1 MTQLKREINGKL
13 LSDMLISGAHN
24 LINNRHKV
32 DDMNVF
38 PVPDGDTGTNMSM
51 TMKACLSD
59 LSHVSDED
67 NIYTVLKS
75 VANNTLRGARGNSGV
90 ILSQLMRGVKR
101 AFKGHEVC
109 DVKLLSE
116 AFKSAS
122 DCAYRAVMKPT
133 EGTIL
138 TVARVM
144 GECAVEYSG
153 DCEDVEQ
160 FIAIVVDAG
169 QKALASTPDLLPKLK
184 EAGVVDSGGQGL
196 MFIAEGMLYC
206 LSQGKIIELSEK
218 QQEVSQSGVSHT
230 EGENIKFAYCTE
242 CIVEKT
248 FKGKSA
254 FEFKTAVEKLGDSI
268 VIVDDDE
275 IVKLHIHTNNP
286 NIVLGEALKV
296 GILSS
301 VKIENMKL
309 QHSSLINKKDESK
322 PEEKK
327 KYAFV
332 AVAAG
337 DGISGALKDIG
348 VDTIIEGGQT
358 MNPSTEDIVDAVKN
372 INAEHIFI
380 FPNNKNI
387 IMAAQQAERLCGDN
401 TCVIPTSSVNQSMA
415 CMICFDETLSPD
427 ENKAAFEEALAGVK
441 SIQITHAVRDT
452 SVDGTVIK
460 EGDYLGI
467 LDGKIEASDSDID
480 SSVMSCLNAAI
491 DDDSSVI
498 TVFYGNDIDE
508 KTAADLKAKLE
519 NTYSDCDVFMHFGGQ
534 PVYDYLIS
542 VE

>member
-1 MTQLKREINGKL
+1 MKREINGKL
-13 LSDMLISGAHN
+13 LADMLISGAHN

-59 LSHVSDED
+59 LSHVSDDD

-206 LSQGKIIELSEK
+206 LSQGKTIELSEK

-242 CIVEKT
+242 CIVEKS

-254 FEFKTAVEKLGDSI
+254 FEFKTAVEKLGDSM

-286 NIVLGEALKV
+286 DIVLGEALKV

-348 VDTIIEGGQT
+348 VDKIIEGGQT

-508 KTAADLKAKLE
+508 KTAAALKAKLE

>member
-1 MTQLKREINGKL
+1 MKREINGKL

-153 DCEDVEQ
+153 DCEDMEQ

-242 CIVEKT
+242 CIVEKS

-254 FEFKTAVEKLGDSI
+254 FEFKTAVEKLGDSM

>member
-1 MTQLKREINGKL
+1 MKREINGRL
-13 LSDMLISGAHN
+13 LADMLISGAHN

-59 LSHVSDED
+59 LSHVSDDD

-144 GECAVEYSG
+144 GECAVEYSN

-160 FIAIVVDAG
+160 FIAIVIDAG

-206 LSQGKIIELSEK
+206 LSQGKTIELSEK

-242 CIVEKT
+242 CIVEKS

-254 FEFKTAVEKLGDSI
+254 FEFKTAVEKLGDSM

-286 NIVLGEALKV
+286 DIVLGEALKV

-309 QHSSLINKKDESK
+309 QHSSLINNKKDESESK

-337 DGISGALKDIG
+337 DGISSALRDIG
-348 VDTIIEGGQT
+348 VDKIIEGGQT
-358 MNPSTEDIVDAVKN
+358 MNPSTEDIIDAVKK

-387 IMAAQQAERLCGDN
+387 IMAAQQAEKLCGDN
-401 TCVIPTSSVNQSMA
+401 ACVIPTSSVNQSMA
-415 CMICFDETLSPD
+415 CMICFDETLSPED
-427 ENKAAFEEALAGVK
+427 NKAAFEEALEGVK

-452 SVDGTVIK
+452 SVDGTAIK

-467 LDGKIEASDSDID
+467 LDGKIKSSDSDID
-480 SSVMSCLNAAI
+480 SSVMTCLNAAI
-491 DDDSSVI
+491 DEDSSVI
-498 TVFYGNDIDE
+498 TVFYGNEIDE
-508 KTAADLKAKLE
+508 KAADSLKAKLE

>member
-1 MTQLKREINGKL
+1 MKREINGKL

-153 DCEDVEQ
+153 DCEDMEQ

-242 CIVEKT
+242 CIVEKS

>member
-1 MTQLKREINGKL
+1 MKREINGKL

-59 LSHVSDED
+59 LSHVSVED

-242 CIVEKT
+242 CIVEKS

-480 SSVMSCLNAAI
+480 SSVISCLNAAI

>member
-1 MTQLKREINGKL
+1 MKREINGKL

-242 CIVEKT
+242 CIVEKS

-309 QHSSLINKKDESK
+309 QHSRLINKKDESK

-427 ENKAAFEEALAGVK
+427 ENKAAFEEALADVK

>member
-13 LSDMLISGAHN
+13 LADMLISGAHN

-59 LSHVSDED
+59 LSHVTESD
-67 NIYTVLKS
+67 NVYSVIKS

-90 ILSQLMRGVKR
+90 ILSQLMRGIKK
-101 AFKGHEVC
+101 AFKGHEIC
-109 DVKLLSE
+109 DVKLMSQ

-144 GECAVEYSG
+144 GECATEFGSE
-153 DCEDVEQ
+153 CEDVEQ
-160 FIAIVVDAG
+160 FIAIVIDAG
-169 QKALASTPDLLPKLK
+169 QKALASTPNLLPKLK

-196 MFIAEGMLYC
+196 MYIAEGMLYC
-206 LSQGKIIELSEK
+206 ISQNRIIELDEN
-218 QQEVSQSGVSHT
+218 HT
-230 EGENIKFAYCTE
+230 EELKSEAVHSDEDIKFAYCTE

-254 FEFKTAVEKLGDSI
+254 YEFKTVVEKLGDSM

-286 NIVLGEALKV
+286 DIVLGEALKV
-296 GILSS
+296 GSLSS
-301 VKIENMKL
+301 VKIENMRL
-309 QHSSLINKKDESK
+309 QHSNLINKKEESK
-322 PEEKK
+322 PKEKK
-327 KYAFV
+327 KYAFI

-337 DGISGALKDIG
+337 DGISKTLKEIG
-348 VDTIIEGGQT
+348 IDLIIEGGQT
-358 MNPSTEDIVDAVKN
+358 MNPSTEDIVDAVKSL
-372 INAEHIFI
+372 NAENIFV

-387 IMAAQQAERLCGDN
+387 IMAAQQAEKICGSGV
-401 TCVIPTSSVNQSMA
+401 TVIPTTSINQSMA
-415 CMICFDETLSPD
+415 CMINFDDTMDFDDVKSS
-427 ENKAAFEEALAGVK
+427 FEEALGSVK

-452 SVDGTVIK
+452 SVDGTAIK

-467 LDGKIEASDSDID
+467 IDGKIKSSTGDITDS
-480 SSVMSCLNAAI
+480 VLKCLENAV
-491 DDDSSVI
+491 DDETSVI
-498 TVFYGNDIDE
+498 TLFYGVETDENNAEELKCKVEDI
-508 KTAADLKAKLE
+508 
-519 NTYSDCDVFMHFGGQ
+519 YSDCDVFLHFGGQ

>member
-1 MTQLKREINGKL
+1 MKREINGKL

>member
-59 LSHVSDED
+59 LSHVSVED

-242 CIVEKT
+242 CIVEKS

-480 SSVMSCLNAAI
+480 SSVISCLNAAI

>member
-1 MTQLKREINGKL
+1 MKREINGKL

-144 GECAVEYSG
+144 GECAVEYNG
-153 DCEDVEQ
+153 DCEDMEQ

-242 CIVEKT
+242 CIVEKS

>member
-1 MTQLKREINGKL
+1 MKREINGKL

-242 CIVEKT
+242 CIVEKS